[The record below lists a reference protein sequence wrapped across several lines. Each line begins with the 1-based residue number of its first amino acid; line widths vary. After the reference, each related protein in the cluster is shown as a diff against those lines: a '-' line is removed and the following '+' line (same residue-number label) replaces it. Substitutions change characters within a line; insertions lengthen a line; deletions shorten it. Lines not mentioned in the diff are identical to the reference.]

1 MDAFHLF
8 SAIRRYFHFRK
19 RPSLRLVFLF
29 PCLDTLISFLFLFVH
44 FYAILVSDY
53 STDIS
58 VYYSTGSAFYIFAVI
73 FLIVVFIC
81 EFLLTGCTLFLCIEM
96 KAQREKNCSKLHFI
110 NVVISRASYRFIKYV
125 SFIKPFSMFFFS
137 KHL

>member
-1 MDAFHLF
+1 MC
-8 SAIRRYFHFRK
+8 
-19 RPSLRLVFLF
+19 LVFLF
-29 PCLDTLISFLFLFVH
+29 PCIDTLISFLFLFLH
-44 FYAILVSDY
+44 FYAILVSS
-53 STDIS
+53 STPLTSQSITPP
-58 VYYSTGSAFYIFAVI
+58 VVL
-73 FLIVVFIC
+73 FLFLQRFFLFVVFIC
-81 EFLLTGCTLFLCIEM
+81 GFLLTGCTLFLCIEM